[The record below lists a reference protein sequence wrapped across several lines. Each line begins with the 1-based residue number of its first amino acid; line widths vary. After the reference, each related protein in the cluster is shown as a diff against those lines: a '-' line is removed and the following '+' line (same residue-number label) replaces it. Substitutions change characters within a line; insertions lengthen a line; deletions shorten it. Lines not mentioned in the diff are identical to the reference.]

1 MARNCAL
8 SRIADVNLSPFVG
21 PFCRLGKPHVLFV
34 EPAMTFWITASAM
47 AALVA
52 LLLSRAVWRGA
63 QGVVPTQAQY
73 DIQVYR
79 DQLAE
84 VDRDVARG
92 VIAPEDATRVRNEI
106 SRRILTA
113 DAGRAQATAVSNAR
127 PTVAMVAMALV
138 LIGGSVAL
146 YLKVGQPGYGD
157 LALADRIAFAK
168 EIRENRPSQEKAE
181 AGLPPFELPDTL
193 SADYLAL
200 LDQLRT
206 AVAARP
212 DDLQGHLLL
221 AQNEANVG
229 NFAAA
234 ARAQEE
240 VLRLM
245 ADGATTEDVGD
256 YAELL
261 VLAAGGYVSP
271 QAETVLR
278 AVLSQDAEDGR
289 ARYYI
294 GLMMVQTGR
303 PDITF
308 RLWDNLLRRGPA
320 DAPWIRPIREQ
331 IMPIADLAGVDYT
344 MPAIGDGGG
353 VGPSAADI
361 DAASDMNAEERMEM
375 IGGMV
380 DGLSNRLATEGGPP
394 GDWARLITS
403 LGVLGEREQA
413 FAVFNNAMQVF
424 DGDDGALDVI
434 RAAGSRA
441 GVAE

>member
-1 MARNCAL
+1 
-8 SRIADVNLSPFVG
+8 
-21 PFCRLGKPHVLFV
+21 
-34 EPAMTFWITASAM
+34 MTFWITACAM

-113 DAGRAQATAVSNAR
+113 DAGQEQATAVSNAR

-157 LALADRIAFAK
+157 LALADRIAFAQ
-168 EIRENRPSQEKAE
+168 EIRENRPSQETAE

-394 GDWARLITS
+394 TDWARLITS

-424 DGDDGALDVI
+424 EGDEGALDVI

>member
-1 MARNCAL
+1 MARNWAI

-21 PFCRLGKPHVLFV
+21 LSLGLGRPHVLLV
-34 EPAMTFWITASAM
+34 EPAMTFWITACAM
-47 AALVA
+47 ATLVA
-52 LLLSRAVWRGA
+52 LLLGRAAWRGA
-63 QGVVPTQAQY
+63 KGVVPTQAQY

-92 VIAPEDATRVRNEI
+92 VIAPEDATRVRTEI
-106 SRRILTA
+106 SRRILAA
-113 DAGRAQATAVSNAR
+113 DATGGKASAVSNAR
-127 PTVAMVAMALV
+127 PTVAMIAMALL

-157 LALADRIAFAK
+157 LALADRIAFA
-168 EIRENRPSQEKAE
+168 ESMRENRPSQETAE
-181 AGLPPFELPDTL
+181 AALPPFEVPGTL
-193 SADYLAL
+193 SAEYLSMV
-200 LDQLRT
+200 DQLRT

-212 DDLQGHLLL
+212 DDLQGHVLL
-221 AQNEANVG
+221 AQNEANIG

-234 ARAQEE
+234 ARAQQE
-240 VLRLM
+240 VLRLLGD
-245 ADGATTEDVGD
+245 AATAEDVGD

-271 QAETVLR
+271 QAETALR
-278 AVLSQDAEDGR
+278 AVLAQDAEDGR

-361 DAASDMNAEERMEM
+361 DAAADMTADERMEM

-413 FAVFNNAMQVF
+413 LAVFDNAMQVF
-424 DGDDGALDVI
+424 AEDDGALDII
-434 RAAGSRA
+434 RAAGSQA